1 MPTRI
6 RALVKHAKPLAAPS
20 SFQTKDGLDF
30 RSVLSFLVCLC
41 LVLVLYF
48 TQLEPQKSLLEQAQ
62 HAMCGGDLDF
72 VYAKDPMGAMWW
84 APTKKHRD
92 DGLARHSFPYGE
104 KRSRV
109 RGVGYTYAGQ
119 IFFDRQMLSSTYPDF
134 DPLCSSGPIITCG
147 NTCCVPVETNE
158 TARVAAGG

>member
-92 DGLARHSFPYGE
+92 DGLARHNFPHGQP
-104 KRSRV
+104 RSRV
-109 RGVGYTYAGQ
+109 KEHVLRTSWHEW
-119 IFFDRQMLSSTYPDF
+119 DR
-134 DPLCSSGPIITCG
+134 
-147 NTCCVPVETNE
+147 
-158 TARVAAGG
+158 AGGHRWLNCNEL